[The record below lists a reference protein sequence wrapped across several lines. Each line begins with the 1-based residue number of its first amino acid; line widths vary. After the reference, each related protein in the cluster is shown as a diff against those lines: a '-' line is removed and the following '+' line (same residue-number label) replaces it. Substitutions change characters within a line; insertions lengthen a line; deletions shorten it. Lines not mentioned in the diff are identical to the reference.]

1 MTPAVPL
8 PGQYNLVALDSVDS
22 TNEEAKRRAAQGA
35 ADGSIV
41 WAGRQTAGRGRRGRS
56 WASEPGNLYTSI
68 VLRPRCSAATAMEL
82 TFVAALGVRDAVAAF
97 LPKARRGQVKWPND
111 VLVEG
116 RKIAGILLESS
127 ASQKGGIDWLVIGVG
142 LNVAHHPEATEF
154 PATSLAAQADR
165 IPPVETVLSAYYH
178 ALADWNGLWA
188 RDGFG
193 PVREAWLR
201 RAAGLGEAIE
211 VRLPQETLSGT
222 FAGLDPS
229 GALILK
235 TASESRRIMAGDV
248 FPVAA

>member
-1 MTPAVPL
+1 MTPSVPL
-8 PGQYNLVALDSVDS
+8 PGRYSLVALDSVDS
-22 TNEEAKRRAAQGA
+22 TNEEAKRRAARGA

-56 WASEPGNLYTSI
+56 WASEPGNLYTSV

-82 TFVAALGVRDAVAAF
+82 TFVAALGVLDAVAAF
-97 LPKARRGQVKWPND
+97 LPKARRIQVKWPND

-127 ASQKGGIDWLVIGVG
+127 VTQGGIDWLTIGVG
-142 LNVAHHPEATEF
+142 LNVGHHPEATEF
-154 PATSLAAQADR
+154 PATSLAAQVDR
-165 IPPVETVLSAYYH
+165 IPPVETVLSAFYH
-178 ALADWNGLWA
+178 ALADWSDRWA
-188 RDGFG
+188 RDGFD

-229 GALILK
+229 GALILE

-248 FPVAA
+248 FPAAA